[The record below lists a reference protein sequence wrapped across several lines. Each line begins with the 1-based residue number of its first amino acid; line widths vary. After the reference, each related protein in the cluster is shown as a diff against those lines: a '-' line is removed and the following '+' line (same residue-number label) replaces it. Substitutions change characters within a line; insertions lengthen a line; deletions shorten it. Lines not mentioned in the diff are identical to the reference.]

1 MFHESVPGGPQI
13 WAKQK
18 KEPQEMSRGS
28 PDEMMSLLPCAF
40 FTFHLQADTA
50 AAEAR
55 TSFFIIE
62 PVCV

>member
-1 MFHESVPGGPQI
+1 MGQ
-13 WAKQK
+13 AK

-28 PDEMMSLLPCAF
+28 HDEVMSLLPFGF
-40 FTFHLQADTA
+40 FTFHLHADTV

-55 TSFFIIE
+55 TSFLIIE